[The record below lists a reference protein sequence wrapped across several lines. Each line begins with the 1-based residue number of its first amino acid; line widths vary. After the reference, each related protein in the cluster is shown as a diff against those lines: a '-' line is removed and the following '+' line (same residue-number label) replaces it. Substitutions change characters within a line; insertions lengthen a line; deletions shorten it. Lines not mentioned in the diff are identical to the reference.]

1 MLLHEL
7 GHWKF
12 SHTLANLVITS
23 AHLFLI
29 LWLYGVV
36 MHSLTSAMILSNF
49 GYGGTAS
56 VIVSLT
62 TFMMLLTPLEQ
73 VVMQLMAQKS
83 RRNEFQADSFA
94 MSKGVVNEGLIIID
108 EGEALVDNLVFEE
121 GQEVGLRSVG
131 MIREVLRGGRIGRK
145 REAEIGVPIR
155 R

>member
-12 SHTLANLVITS
+12 SHTLADLVITS

-49 GYGGTAS
+49 GYGG
-56 VIVSLT
+56 
-62 TFMMLLTPLEQ
+62 
-73 VVMQLMAQKS
+73 
-83 RRNEFQADSFA
+83 
-94 MSKGVVNEGLIIID
+94 
-108 EGEALVDNLVFEE
+108 
-121 GQEVGLRSVG
+121 

-145 REAEIGVPIR
+145 REAEIGVLIR
-155 R
+155 

>member
-1 MLLHEL
+1 
-7 GHWKF
+7 
-12 SHTLANLVITS
+12 
-23 AHLFLI
+23 
-29 LWLYGVV
+29 
-36 MHSLTSAMILSNF
+36 MILSNF

-73 VVMQLMAQKS
+73 VVMQLVTLKS

-108 EGEALVDNLVFEE
+108 EGEALVNNLVFEE
-121 GQEVGLRSVG
+121 SQEVGIRSVG

-145 REAEIGVPIR
+145 REAESGVPIR